1 MQLATAIISIL
12 NELFTLGYKI
22 AALRREAKA
31 KGWIKDGRSLSA
43 IIEEA
48 KTDEERASIA
58 RRLFEHS
65 N

>member
-48 KTDEERASIA
+48 KTDEERSAIA

>member
-22 AALRREAKA
+22 AALRKEAKA
-31 KGWIKDGRSLSA
+31 KGWIKDGRSLTQMIS
-43 IIEEA
+43 EA
-48 KTDEERASIA
+48 KTDEDRSNLA
-58 RRLFEHS
+58 RRLFEHT